1 MLLFPWPWQYYCSV
15 IANFVAYTIF
25 SALFLP
31 ITILITAA
39 CEHEKKPPKEY
50 ITIRI
55 IPAAVVIS
63 SMGLTWCRLYRRV
76 GRRFL
81 WYGLS
86 SYSGQSITHRAWPK
100 TAGEIVFAFCSILVN
115 VLAVAICILSVI
127 LLAYFILVLFVARGN
142 NHPQQI
148 SATNKIIYPM
158 VLLCGL
164 VTVFAMYMVT
174 SLETGWWGVFPPDRQ
189 LHHVALDSEDP
200 FD

>member
-1 MLLFPWPWQYYCSV
+1 MIRVHWPWQYSCSV
-15 IANFVAYTIF
+15 ISNLVAYTIF

-31 ITILITAA
+31 VIILISTA
-39 CEHEKKPPKEY
+39 CEHEKNPPENY
-50 ITIRI
+50 VTIRV

-63 SMGLTWCRLYRRV
+63 SMGLAWFRLYRRV

-115 VLAVAICILSVI
+115 ILAVAIGMLCVF
-127 LLAYFILVLFVARGN
+127 LLAYFILVLFVMRGN
-142 NHPQQI
+142 THPQQI
-148 SATNKIIYPM
+148 SETNNIILAM
-158 VLLCGL
+158 MLLCGL

-174 SLETGWWGVFPPDRQ
+174 SLETGWWGVFPPDQQ
-189 LHHVALDSEDP
+189 LHYVALDSEDP